1 MNMPFDGPTAGSPK
15 GPPRAR
21 PVQRPAGPAGEHL
34 REVALFVALH
44 LGRAP
49 GVLWPEHDHP
59 LLGDGDGDGAGVGA
73 GVGSDHGTNGG
84 TDDGATPT
92 ATPDL
97 DALAAQIA
105 AATGLAAR
113 PAPVGVPP
121 GHLLVHQIAGAA
133 TWNIAGAGDDGQ
145 DASLRYRLRA
155 GEVLYV
161 PAGWARTAEP
171 AAGARWTVVVLTPE
185 GPLTG

>member
-1 MNMPFDGPTAGSPK
+1 MTMPFDGTTAGFPE
-15 GPPRAR
+15 GRPQVR
-21 PVQRPAGPAGEHL
+21 PVRRPAGPAGEHL

-59 LLGDGDGDGAGVGA
+59 LLGDGDGDGDGDGA
-73 GVGSDHGTNGG
+73 
-84 TDDGATPT
+84 DDGTAPA

-133 TWNIAGAGDDGQ
+133 TWNIVGTGDDGQ

-161 PAGWARTAEP
+161 PDGWARTAEP
-171 AAGARWTVVVLTPE
+171 AVGARWTVVVLAPE
-185 GPLTG
+185 RPVTG

>member
-1 MNMPFDGPTAGSPK
+1 MNMPFDGPTARSPESR
-15 GPPRAR
+15 PQVR
-21 PVQRPAGPAGEHL
+21 PVHRPTGPAGEHL

-59 LLGDGDGDGAGVGA
+59 LLGDGDGDGA
-73 GVGSDHGTNGG
+73 
-84 TDDGATPT
+84 DDGGEPA

-97 DALAAQIA
+97 DALAAQITA
-105 AATGLAAR
+105 VTGLAAR

-133 TWNIAGAGDDGQ
+133 TWNIVGAGDDGR

-161 PAGWARTAEP
+161 PDGWARAAEP
-171 AAGARWTVVVLTPE
+171 AAGARWTVVVLTP
-185 GPLTG
+185 